1 MAKITFDENNAVFA
15 LDIGTR
21 TVIGTVVSTAGGH
34 MKVLAQAMVEHQ
46 SRAMLDGQIH
56 DIPRVAEAVQRVKAE
71 LEKKLKTPLKKVAI
85 AAAGRSLKTR
95 RCRVD
100 QELIEDLEIDPMMI
114 HTLELLGVQRAQE
127 LLEQETRQGEEKEKF
142 FCVGHSV
149 VGYYLNDYP
158 IANLEGHRGKKI
170 GAEVLAT
177 FLPASVVNSLHAVL
191 ARVGLE
197 PLYLTLEPIA
207 ASEVIIPE
215 QLRLLNLALVD
226 VGAGTSDIAI
236 SRDGTITAYG
246 MVPTAGDEITELIV
260 EALMVDFMTAEQI
273 KRSLCRGRDIRYQD
287 VLGMEVT
294 VTCEEIMQ
302 IIEPAVENL
311 ANEIVRHI
319 LELNGQ
325 VPPKSVM
332 CVGGGSQVP
341 SLVDRIA
348 QKLGLLQ
355 QRVVIRNRSNI
366 NNLADARK
374 KDLAGPEGVTVVG
387 IAAVAA
393 KKRGQ
398 NFITVTVNGQPFTL
412 FNTQQ
417 LTVLQALGLLDFNP
431 RELLGRNGKDLH
443 FTLNGKP
450 KTVYGELAKPAVIT
464 VNGRPANLKTVIQD
478 GDIIRV
484 EKAVNGKDAVAK
496 VGDFLENVTMN
507 SHPLCLLNGKPADL
521 EQPVSSGDVL
531 EIIISPSEDNRP
543 EAISPEDDSAKG
555 DLPGT
560 PLSGT
565 SAANPS
571 PGPGPAV
578 QAIAVIVNGQSIIME
593 GKNEYIL
600 IDIFNY
606 YDLDITQSKGMVSIK
621 RNGHDAE
628 YTEVLQ
634 DGDVIEISW

>member
-1 MAKITFDENNAVFA
+1 MAKIIFNENNALFA

-21 TVIGTVVSTAGGH
+21 TVIGIVASVNGGN

-71 LEKKLKTPLKKVAI
+71 LEKKLKNPLKKVAI
-85 AAAGRSLKTR
+85 AAAGRSLVTR

-100 QELIEDLEIDPMMI
+100 QELIQDLEIDAMMI

-127 LLEQETRQGEEKEKF
+127 LLEQATRQDGEEERF
-142 FCVGHSV
+142 FCVGHTV

-158 IANLEGHRGKKI
+158 IANLEGHQGKKI

-197 PLYLTLEPIA
+197 PLCLTLEPIA
-207 ASEVIIPE
+207 ASEVIFPE

-246 MVPTAGDEITELIV
+246 MVPMAGDEITELIV
-260 EALMVDFMTAEQI
+260 ENLMVDFMTAEQI
-273 KRSLCRGRDIRYQD
+273 KRSLWQEKEVRCQD
-287 VLGMEVT
+287 VLGTRIT
-294 VTCEEIMQ
+294 VPREQILQ

-332 CVGGGSQVP
+332 CVGGGSQTP
-341 SLVDRIA
+341 FLTDRIA
-348 QKLGLLQ
+348 EKLGLMQ

-366 NNLADARK
+366 SNLVEPK
-374 KDLAGPEGVTVVG
+374 KKVLAGPEGVTVVG
-387 IAAVAA
+387 IAAVAV
-393 KKRGQ
+393 RMMGQ
-398 NFITVTVNGQPFTL
+398 NFIRVTVNGQPFTL
-412 FNTQQ
+412 FNTRQ
-417 LTVLQALGLLDFNP
+417 LTVLQALGLLEFNP
-431 RELLGRNGKDLH
+431 RELLGKNGKDLR
-443 FTLNGKP
+443 FIFNGKP
-450 KTVYGELAKPAVIT
+450 RTIYGGLAKAAVIT
-464 VNGRPANLKTVIQD
+464 VNGEPANLKTVIQD
-478 GDIIRV
+478 GDIIQV
-484 EKAVNGKDAVAK
+484 DKAVNGQDAAAK
-496 VGDFLENVTMN
+496 VADILGNLTAD
-507 SHPLCLLNGKPADL
+507 SQPLCLLNGEPADL
-521 EQPVSSGDVL
+521 EQF
-531 EIIISPSEDNRP
+531 ISPGDLLETIFTTPEDKNF
-543 EAISPEDDSAKG
+543 EAIPSKDCLAEKDS
-555 DLPGT
+555 GT
-560 PLSGT
+560 PLPG
-565 SAANPS
+565 AAFENPT
-571 PGPGPAV
+571 PQVGPAV
-578 QAIAVIVNGQSIIME
+578 PAIEVVVNGRSIIME
-593 GKNEYIL
+593 GKREYIL

-606 YDLDITQSKGMVSIK
+606 YELDVTQSNGMVAIT
-621 RNGHDAE
+621 RNGHDAA

-634 DGDVIEISW
+634 DGDMIEISW